1 MANPREL
8 NWLIKQWEDVLT
20 KKQFTVSDI
29 LRLLIKDTI
38 EALKSYKKSYKQKI
52 TGG

>member
-1 MANPREL
+1 MANPSEVK
-8 NWLIKQWEDVLT
+8 WLIKQWEDVLT

-38 EALKSYKKSYKQKI
+38 EALKSYQKQLK
-52 TGG
+52 GR